1 MRRRRGSHA
10 IAHAGGPSPHPI
22 AQKTRAGDS
31 GRSLATC
38 LLALALVLTASAGRA
53 VRAAQ
58 VDPLSFEHDTSKLK
72 ARIAER
78 WRAIPLQNGLL
89 LVPRRP
95 STLFKG
101 VELTRDGTIAI
112 DGRIVT
118 GVNLQN
124 RLGADADV
132 VLRLSY
138 LSPTERATL
147 FQSQADNEP
156 LERGVGASGKRASA
170 ANPATAAPAGATTA
184 RRAPGAQGGSS
195 APWTEV
201 MPIARGDRFRIG
213 GDATVDESEQVKRVT
228 TVLGSTTIDGVVAHD
243 VLAIGGD
250 VRLGPRAI
258 VRGSITIV
266 GGVLQSDPGA
276 RLDGQVS
283 ELSFR
288 SANLHVFGPHDDVFN
303 VGITPDWPRIARI
316 TFIGGLLMSAIWL
329 VLCAGALL
337 VAPAAIHRTREHVA
351 RGPVGAFIAGLVMQV
366 LFLPVMALVVSALAM
381 SVIGIPLIALVPV
394 AMFALFIA
402 TIFGSTAMLVAI
414 GERLVGH
421 TMPTLALLIGG
432 SLLYGVTLA
441 GRYLWIV
448 NSGKLGWGFAFA
460 CVGLIIEYLVATIGL
475 GGAILAWTRQIA
487 SRRRHAIATRPSA
500 DTGTPA
506 EAFSSPIDF

>member
-1 MRRRRGSHA
+1 
-10 IAHAGGPSPHPI
+10 
-22 AQKTRAGDS
+22 
-31 GRSLATC
+31 
-38 LLALALVLTASAGRA
+38 LALALVLTASAGRA

-72 ARIAER
+72 ARVDER

-101 VELTRDGTIAI
+101 VELTHDGAIAI

-118 GVNLQN
+118 GVDLQN

-138 LSPTERATL
+138 LSPAERATL
-147 FQSQADNEP
+147 FQSQTDNEP
-156 LERGVGASGKRASA
+156 LERGAGATGKRASGANAVAVPTAGGTRSGGPA
-170 ANPATAAPAGATTA
+170 A
-184 RRAPGAQGGSS
+184 GAQGASS

-201 MPIARGDRFRIG
+201 RPIARGDRVRIG
-213 GDATVDESEQVKRVT
+213 SDAMIDESEQVKSVT

-250 VRLGPRAI
+250 VRLGPKAI

-276 RLDGQVS
+276 RVDGQVS
-283 ELSFR
+283 ELSLS
-288 SANLHVFGPHDDVFN
+288 SANVHVFGPHDDVFN
-303 VGITPDWPRIARI
+303 VGITPDWLRIARI
-316 TFIGGLLMSAIWL
+316 AFISGLVMSAVWL

-337 VAPAAIHRTREHVA
+337 VAPGAINRTREHVA
-351 RGPVGAFIAGLVMQV
+351 RGPVGAFMAGLAMQV

-394 AMFALFIA
+394 AMFALFVA
-402 TIFGSTAMLVAI
+402 TIFGSAAMLLAI
-414 GERLVGH
+414 GERLVGR
-421 TMPTLALLIGG
+421 TMPALALLIGG

-448 NSGKLGWGFAFA
+448 NNGKLGWGFALA
-460 CVGLIIEYLVATIGL
+460 CFGLIIEYLVATIGF
-475 GGAILAWTRQIA
+475 GGAILAWRRQIA
-487 SRRRHAIATRPSA
+487 SRRRRAIAAGPA
-500 DTGTPA
+500 AETGTPA
-506 EAFSSPIDF
+506 EAFSSPLDF